1 MTSVDSSFAGS
12 MKAQVLITTVSARPA
27 SDSNRHPALE
37 SLAII
42 TSVSTRFFAQPRLM
56 NATLFTVSLSLT
68 VVDELQ
74 RQLELHRAQRRDHFL
89 QIVLVLSGDPN
100 LLVLELRGDF

>member
-12 MKAQVLITTVSARPA
+12 MKAQVLMTTVSARPA

-56 NATLFTVSLSLT
+56 NATLRTGRVSLT
-68 VVDELQ
+68 VVYELQ
-74 RQLELHRAQRRDHFL
+74 RQLELHRAQRSDHLL
-89 QIVLVLSGDPN
+89 QIVLVLAGDAN
-100 LLVLELRGDF
+100 LLVLKLRGDF